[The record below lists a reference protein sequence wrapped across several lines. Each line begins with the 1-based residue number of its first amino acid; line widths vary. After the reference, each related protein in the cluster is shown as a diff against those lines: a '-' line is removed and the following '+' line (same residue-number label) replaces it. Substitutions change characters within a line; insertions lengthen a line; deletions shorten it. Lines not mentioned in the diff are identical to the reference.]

1 MRTLLLLAI
10 FATAISFIVCGGK
23 NNSYQNKSAGSAEEI
38 TVSETDSVAE
48 PVLNLADAS
57 L

>member
-23 NNSYQNKSAGSAEEI
+23 NNSYQNKSAVSAEEI